1 MEDLNFRKSQSKN
14 TDTHFIVFKMKTI
27 YNKFIK
33 VNKNYFVFKAF
44 EYKIIDKIIKK
55 TNSIKYREKVILLIS

>member
-1 MEDLNFRKSQSKN
+1 MEVLNFRKSQLKN
-14 TDTHFIVFKMKTI
+14 TDTHFIVFKMKAT
-27 YNKFIK
+27 YNKLIK